1 MIEKNMTPTENL
13 VQDIS
18 KELIFGRKHNGIE
31 CALCPTAKRVC
42 DRAWFTEMQIE
53 EWSRMSTETLWGS
66 LKRLEKVSRICSL
79 KDSIECDIPTN
90 NGDYQVAQLYNLNVL
105 NQLAMVCIDNEKLN
119 DISCKFSDILS
130 EGGANGSYSIRKPA
144 SYMIEDKIERTKR
157 WIEETEEWQE
167 ALYAVKTAYD
177 ETKVLLAREKA
188 YYEMLS
194 EVVDEFV
201 STNKRVNG
209 KKVASDLGTDG
220 AESKEFEE
228 DWMTARDWCFKHKL
242 PIYAIEPKR
251 TVSELLTDICG
262 ARPDREQ
269 WYRNASGTL
278 IFPKWACNILDKVYE
293 DYDMFLSDYRTE

>member
-1 MIEKNMTPTENL
+1 MIENNIITKF
-13 VQDIS
+13 
-18 KELIFGRKHNGIE
+18 IFGQKHNGIE
-31 CALCPTAKRVC
+31 CALYPTAKRPC
-42 DRAWFTEMQIE
+42 DRAWFTEAQIE

-79 KDSIECDIPTN
+79 TDSIEYKIPTN
-90 NGDYQVAQLYNLNVL
+90 NGGCQYVQLYNLNVL

-119 DISCKFSDILS
+119 DISCKFYDILS

-201 STNKRVNG
+201 RTNERVND

-220 AESKEFEE
+220 AESKECEQAR
-228 DWMTARDWCFKHKL
+228 MTARDWCFKHKL

-269 WYRNASGTL
+269 WYRDASGTL
-278 IFPKWACNILDKVYE
+278 KFPKWACNILDKVYE

>member
-1 MIEKNMTPTENL
+1 MIEKNIIPTENL

-31 CALCPTAKRVC
+31 CALCPSAKRAC

-66 LKRLEKVSRICSL
+66 LLRLEKVSRICSL
-79 KDSIECDIPTN
+79 KDSIECDIPTDD
-90 NGDYQVAQLYNLNVL
+90 GDLQVAQLYNLNVL

-130 EGGANGSYSIRKPA
+130 EGGTTGSYSIRKPA

-188 YYEMLS
+188 YYELLS
-194 EVVDEFV
+194 EVVDEFTH
-201 STNKRVNG
+201 TNTRVNG

-220 AESKEFEE
+220 AESKESEQAR
-228 DWMTARDWCFKHKL
+228 MTARDWCFKHQL

-251 TVSELLTDICG
+251 TVSELLTDICE

-278 IFPKWACNILDKVYE
+278 VFPKWACNILDKVYE